1 MSVYSIFNLRE
12 EVFLNGVRKLT
23 PSLVPTERGQM
34 YTQFQKIFRKI
45 LSNKKATYS
54 IRNRR
59 LHFSCLSDRSY
70 NKGTLLCFGDLGYYL
85 IYQVGISTLF
95 NQFISLFNQGVEYIG
110 SFLVSKVYVK
120 ISSFHLHALLCLYYI
135 RKNTLS
141 QMCKKIRL

>member
-1 MSVYSIFNLRE
+1 MQKNSVYKTKIRDS
-12 EVFLNGVRKLT
+12 LNKL
-23 PSLVPTERGQM
+23 
-34 YTQFQKIFRKI
+34 
-45 LSNKKATYS
+45 
-54 IRNRR
+54 
-59 LHFSCLSDRSY
+59 
-70 NKGTLLCFGDLGYYL
+70 
-85 IYQVGISTLF
+85 STLF